1 MTRYSIERKSAVLD
15 KLLPPQNLSIPQ
27 VAEQEGISVAAL
39 YNWRKQA
46 RLEGKPVPG
55 SRKQTPEDWSSQDK
69 FAVVMETASMNEAE
83 IAEYCRSKGLY
94 PEQLKRWKQA
104 FIQGL
109 EQVKPDT
116 ENKESRKKIKK
127 LEKELQRKDKALA
140 EAAAL
145 LILQKKV
152 QALWAEDE
160 DS

>member
-94 PEQLKRWKQA
+94 PEQLKRSKQA
-104 FIQGL
+104 FIQGMDSS
-109 EQVKPDT
+109 KPDT
-116 ENKESRKKIKK
+116 ESKESRKKIKK
-127 LEKELQRKDKALA
+127 LEKELLRKDKALA

>member
-1 MTRYSIERKSAVLD
+1 MKPEEI
-15 KLLPPQNLSIPQ
+15 
-27 VAEQEGISVAAL
+27 AA
-39 YNWRKQA
+39 A
-46 RLEGKPVPG
+46 RL
-55 SRKQTPEDWSSQDK
+55 
-69 FAVVMETASMNEAE
+69 SMNEAE

-104 FIQGL
+104 FIQGMDSS
-109 EQVKPDT
+109 KTDT
-116 ENKESRKKIKK
+116 ESKESRKKIKK
-127 LEKELQRKDKALA
+127 LEKELLRKDKALA

>member
-104 FIQGL
+104 FIQGMDSS
-109 EQVKPDT
+109 KPDT
-116 ENKESRKKIKK
+116 ESKESRKKIKK
-127 LEKELQRKDKALA
+127 LEKELLRKDKALA

>member
-1 MTRYSIERKSAVLD
+1 MPRYSIERKAAVLD
-15 KLLPPQNLSIPQ
+15 KMLPPHNLSIPE
-27 VAEQEGISVAAL
+27 VSNQEGISQGCL
-39 YNWRKQA
+39 YNWLKQA

-55 SRKQTPEDWSSQDK
+55 SRKETPEDWSPQDK

-83 IAEYCRSKGLY
+83 VAEYCRSKGLY
-94 PEQLKRWKQA
+94 PEQIKRWKQT
-104 FIQGL
+104 FIQGFG
-109 EQVKPDT
+109 QVKPDS
-116 ENKESRKKIKK
+116 EVKASRKKIKT
-127 LEKELQRKDKALA
+127 LEKEIHRKDRALA

>member
-1 MTRYSIERKSAVLD
+1 MPRYSIERKAAVLD
-15 KLLPPQNLSIPQ
+15 KMLPPQNLSIPE
-27 VAEQEGISVAAL
+27 VSNQEGISQGCL
-39 YNWRKQA
+39 YNWLNQV

-69 FAVVMETASMNEAE
+69 FAVIMETSSMNEAE
-83 IAEYCRSKGLY
+83 TAEYCRSKGLY
-94 PEQLKRWKQA
+94 PEQIKRWKQA

-109 EQVKPDT
+109 EQTKPDT
-116 ENKESRKKIKK
+116 ESKESRKKIKK
-127 LEKELQRKDKALA
+127 LEKELLRKDKALA

-152 QALWAEDE
+152 QALWAEEE

>member
-46 RLEGKPVPG
+46 RLEGKAVPG

-69 FAVVMETASMNEAE
+69 FAVVMETSSMNEAE
-83 IAEYCRSKGLY
+83 TAEYCRSKGLY

-104 FIQGL
+104 FIQGM
-109 EQVKPDT
+109 EQTKPDSDS
-116 ENKESRKKIKK
+116 KESRKKIKK
-127 LEKELQRKDKALA
+127 LEKELLRKDKALA

>member
-83 IAEYCRSKGLY
+83 VAEYCRSKGLY
-94 PEQLKRWKQA
+94 LEQIKRWKQT
-104 FIQGL
+104 FIQGFG
-109 EQVKPDT
+109 QVKPDS
-116 ENKESRKKIKK
+116 EAKASRKKIKI
-127 LEKELQRKDKALA
+127 LEKEIHRKDRALA

>member
-1 MTRYSIERKSAVLD
+1 MPRYSIERKAAVLD
-15 KLLPPQNLSIPQ
+15 KMLPPHNLSIPE
-27 VAEQEGISVAAL
+27 VSHQEGISQGCL
-39 YNWRKQA
+39 YNWLKQA

-55 SRKQTPEDWSSQDK
+55 SRKQTPEDWSPQDK
-69 FAVVMETASMNEAE
+69 FAVVMETASMNETE
-83 IAEYCRSKGLY
+83 TAEYCRSKGLY
-94 PEQLKRWKQA
+94 PEQLNRWKQT
-104 FIQGL
+104 FIQGF
-109 EQVKPDT
+109 EQVKPDVDS
-116 ENKESRKKIKK
+116 KLSRKKIKK